1 MQTPDLKGFRLRLK
15 YLIDTLCKL
24 LPALVAALLLA
35 AGLSH
40 AQFRSI
46 PANAKRTTVGQHQ
59 YPLPYM
65 DFNGTRVKLAPGGVI
80 YDQNNRTIVHNAL
93 PPGAEVAVVADMNG
107 DIGRI
112 YILTPQEQ
120 AQFGRK

>member
-1 MQTPDLKGFRLRLK
+1 MQPSDLKGFRFHLS
-15 YLIDTLCKL
+15 YLIVAVRKW
-24 LPALVAALLLA
+24 LPVALATLLLA
-35 AGLSH
+35 AGLTH
-40 AQFRSI
+40 AQFRSL
-46 PANAKRTTVGQHQ
+46 PANAKRATVGQDQ
-59 YPLPYM
+59 YPLPYI
-65 DFNGTRVKLAPGGVI
+65 NIGGARVKLAPGGVI

-93 PPGAEVAVVADMNG
+93 PPGAEVAVVTDMNG